1 MKAVNLAIVGFG
13 RIGKIHAENII
24 SSKYCN
30 LKLIV
35 DPFLDENEHYNQL
48 GIKQSKKFEDLL
60 IANDINGVVLCSPSK
75 HHVEQIKKLSKT
87 IKNIFCEKPLGLSV
101 QEILTAI
108 LSCVSG

>member
-1 MKAVNLAIVGFG
+1 MKMINLAIVGFG

-24 SSKYCN
+24 SSNHCN

-35 DPFLDENEHYNQL
+35 DPFLDKNEHYNQL

-60 IANDINGVVLCSPSK
+60 EANNIDGVVLCSPSK
-75 HHVEQIKKLSKT
+75 HHLKQIKILSTT

-101 QEILTAI
+101 KVII
-108 LSCVSG
+108 DVK